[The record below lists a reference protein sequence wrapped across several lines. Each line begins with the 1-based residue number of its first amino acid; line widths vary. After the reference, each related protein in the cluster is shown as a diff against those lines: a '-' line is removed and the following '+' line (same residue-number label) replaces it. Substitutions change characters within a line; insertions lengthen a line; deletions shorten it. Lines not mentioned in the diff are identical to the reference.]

1 MIIDIDIYEELL
13 KSELKM
19 TASDT
24 EMELNL
30 YYKQS
35 SIVEKL
41 STVAKETLSKLYK
54 NFNIN
59 NKKVELDMTIETD
72 NFLSIDKKLF
82 KDFIK
87 NRWLNNFNNINND
100 SIKKIITDTV
110 TKQINLDTDNNFI
123 SKNIATKMKKS
134 IENTLEIEYNNTI
147 NNIKYADNNI
157 ERNIKNSFEIWN
169 NAYNNKDLKIMKQ
182 QADKISSNI
191 KKYMNLDKDVVHNA
205 TYIISKTKYLEGK
218 NNKKKGL
225 EMSDIEEELL
235 KKFVNEELQPE
246 PQMSEELEKIIE
258 KYSHLAEREY
268 SLDEQGIQEMNKL
281 QEKIQ
286 AQAKIEN
293 IDINTMFGNPDTSE
307 LEKILKEIQ
316 KGLKKC

>member
-19 TASDT
+19 TASET

-59 NKKVELDMTIETD
+59 NKKVELDMTIERD

-218 NNKKKGL
+218 NNKKNGL
-225 EMSDIEEELL
+225 EMSDTEEELL
-235 KKFVNEELQPE
+235 KKFVNEELRPE
-246 PQMSEELEKIIE
+246 PQMSEKLEKIIE
-258 KYSHLAEREY
+258 KYSYLAEREY

-293 IDINTMFGNPDTSE
+293 IDISTMFGNPDTSE